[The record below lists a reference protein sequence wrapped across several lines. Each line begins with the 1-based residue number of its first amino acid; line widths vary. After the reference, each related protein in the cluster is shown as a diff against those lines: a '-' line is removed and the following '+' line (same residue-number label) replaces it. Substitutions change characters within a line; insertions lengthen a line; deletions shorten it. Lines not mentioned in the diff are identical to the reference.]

1 MRLEG
6 LLSDEQLLDVIKN
19 IGDGDEWIY
28 EDLGDKIE
36 ELLKGAE
43 LKERLKHI
51 YESIKSWKEKFG
63 ILSKHTVF
71 VFVDSVKNPS
81 ALKIYDTKSLGCGT
95 SLAPP
100 RWKIYKRE
108 LKGRL

>member
-6 LLSDEQLLDVIKN
+6 LLSDDQLLDVIKN
-19 IGDGDEWIY
+19 ICDGDEWIY
-28 EDLGDKIE
+28 EDLEEKKE
-36 ELLKGAE
+36 ELLRGVE

-63 ILSKHTVF
+63 TLSKHTVF
-71 VFVDSVKNPS
+71 VFVDSVSDPS
-81 ALKIYDTKSLGCGT
+81 ALKIYDTRSLGCGT
-95 SLAPP
+95 SLTPP

-108 LKGRL
+108 LKGKL